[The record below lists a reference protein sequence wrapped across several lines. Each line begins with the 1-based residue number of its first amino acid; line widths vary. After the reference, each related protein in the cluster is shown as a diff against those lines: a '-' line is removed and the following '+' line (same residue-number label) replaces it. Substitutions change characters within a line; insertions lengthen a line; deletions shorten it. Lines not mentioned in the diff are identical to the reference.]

1 MQCFDIHLLQV
12 DTTVD
17 SRQLPVST
25 SSNLCCKIDN
35 QLSKSDTQPSSDEI
49 CGKTSEKISQRRS
62 TLSSKM
68 STIASSREPTDEL
81 KQKLL
86 RRLNKQR
93 DPDALEDCESQIK
106 K

>member
-1 MQCFDIHLLQV
+1 M
-12 DTTVD
+12 
-17 SRQLPVST
+17 
-25 SSNLCCKIDN
+25 N
-35 QLSKSDTQPSSDEI
+35 KSDTQPSSDEI